1 MQLTISTSQQQFQ
14 FDYTQSNFS
23 QSLRSEVPQL
33 QLPVRP
39 DRIEL
44 SEDARR
50 PHDAEHSVRQMR
62 KVHHDHN
69 NTSPLAS
76 FLKDILE
83 KVSGGQV
90 NELSTTPPVSGTE
103 AATVPS
109 AQNQFSSISAEQSTL
124 SFETSSF
131 SLEGSITTRD
141 GAKFSYSLDL
151 QMLHLSASS
160 NAFNLTNGPGGYDFN
175 FAGSSAELTSTSF
188 SFSLTSELPDGTS
201 GTGSGLGSFSLKDD
215 LKEVRQTLKPYIEAF
230 MKESGMPSDK
240 YSAKQLLRTIV

>member
-14 FDYTQSNFS
+14 FDYTQSNLGQTLKS
-23 QSLRSEVPQL
+23 AVPQQ
-33 QLPVRP
+33 QLPVRQ

-44 SEDARR
+44 SDDARR
-50 PHDAEHSVRQMR
+50 PHDTEHAVRQMR
-62 KVHHDHN
+62 KAHHDYSN
-69 NTSPLAS
+69 NSPLAS

-83 KVSGGQV
+83 KISGGRV
-90 NELSTTPPVSGTE
+90 NELTTAPPVSGTP
-103 AATVPS
+103 AATVPP

-131 SLEGSITTRD
+131 SLGGSITTGD

-151 QMLHLSASS
+151 QMLHASASS
-160 NAFNLTNGPGGYDFN
+160 SSFNLTNGPGGYDFN

-188 SFSLTSELPDGTS
+188 SFSLTTELPDGTS

-215 LKEVRQTLKPYIEAF
+215 LKEMQQTLKPYIEAF
-230 MKESGMPSDK
+230 MKESGIPSDK
-240 YSAKQLLRTIV
+240 NSVKQLLRTIA